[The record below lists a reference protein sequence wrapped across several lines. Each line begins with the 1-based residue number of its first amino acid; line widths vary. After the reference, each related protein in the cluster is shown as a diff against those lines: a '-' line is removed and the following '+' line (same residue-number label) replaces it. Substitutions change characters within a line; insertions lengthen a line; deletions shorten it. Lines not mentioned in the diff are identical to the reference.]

1 MLEKKKRTK
10 YICIKA
16 VNVPWQM
23 LCLKFF
29 STTIR
34 NRSLQTETRVLKDH
48 LSRGIVGRGSKEHVE
63 TTRFLFLQL
72 YQNFTATM
80 IVGTHEKMTSL
91 KQDLEKVR
99 VTSGPGH
106 PPAW

>member
-29 STTIR
+29 
-34 NRSLQTETRVLKDH
+34 LPQLETGLYRLRPGFLRFILPKKLWAVDLKD
-48 LSRGIVGRGSKEHVE
+48 
-63 TTRFLFLQL
+63 T
-72 YQNFTATM
+72 
-80 IVGTHEKMTSL
+80 
-91 KQDLEKVR
+91 
-99 VTSGPGH
+99 
-106 PPAW
+106 